1 MSMVSDSITVVVALS
16 MALIPVL
23 ASFSCPCSPMCER
36 CASAETDREDN
47 RTTCS
52 CCRLDQE
59 QAPPSGNCCS
69 TPGSS
74 PAEPDKT
81 EDGPYLASKGR
92 CIRAIGESPFPEVV
106 VDSPANQPV
115 DALKVRFAAKADC
128 APVGECGAVPSN
140 TLLIH
145 SHPPA
150 FALNCL
156 FLC

>member
-1 MSMVSDSITVVVALS
+1 MSTVTDSITVVVALS

-23 ASFSCPCSPMCER
+23 ASFSCPSSPVCER
-36 CASAETDREDN
+36 CASAETDREEN
-47 RTTCS
+47 RATCS
-52 CCRLDQE
+52 CCRPDQE

-74 PAEPDKT
+74 PAETDDT
-81 EDGPYLASKGR
+81 EDGPRLASKGR

-106 VDSPANQPV
+106 VDCPANEPV
-115 DALKVRFAAKADC
+115 DALKVRFAAEAAP
-128 APVGECGAVPSN
+128 APVGERGAVPSHA
-140 TLLIH
+140 LLIH